1 MTRYAEVAV
10 FPHRVPLIK
19 RFPETYT
26 YVVPDDW
33 PEIQPGA
40 FVLAPFG
47 AQSDLERLVS
57 GLVMRVTDEPPD
69 FPRLKPLSALLE
81 ARPVI
86 TPVHLE
92 LARWLAATYVEPLS
106 NCVRLFAPPGQ
117 SIHSDVEYALAD
129 RSETLPKFSKSQ
141 AELIELLRLRGPL
154 RAGQINAAFGQRD
167 WKRPIEQL
175 LDRGW
180 VIKRRVLPAPSTHG
194 KRIKLAALSAT
205 PIDLD
210 TISLGKTAETKQRRR
225 SVITFLQQH
234 AASEIDWLLAETGST
249 SADLTWLEGKGL
261 IEFQY
266 REVLRDP
273 LADKIFTLAAPPAL
287 TLDQAAVWNELQPA
301 LSSSLIPHPSSF
313 LLHGITGSGKTEI
326 YLRAVAEVLQQGKQ
340 AIILVPEIALTPQTI
355 RRFAAR
361 FPERIA
367 VWHSESVARRTL

>member
-1 MTRYAEVAV
+1 MSRYADVAI

-57 GLVMRVTDEPPD
+57 GLVMRVTAEPPD
-69 FPRLKPLSALLE
+69 FPRLKPLAALLE

-86 TPVHLE
+86 TPTHLE

-154 RAGQINAAFGQRD
+154 RAGQINAVFAQRD

-175 LDRGW
+175 IDRGW

-210 TISLGKTAETKQRRR
+210 AISLGKTAETKQRRR

-234 AASEIDWLLAETGST
+234 AAASEIDWLLAETGST

-273 LADKIFTLAAPPAL
+273 LADKVFAPVVPPAL
-287 TLDQAAVWNELQPA
+287 TKINLQVWQ
-301 LSSSLIPHPSSF
+301 
-313 LLHGITGSGKTEI
+313 
-326 YLRAVAEVLQQGKQ
+326 
-340 AIILVPEIALTPQTI
+340 
-355 RRFAAR
+355 
-361 FPERIA
+361 
-367 VWHSESVARRTL
+367 